1 MTNKKKYTLKQLR
14 ALNDMSREELSQL
27 TKLHYNT
34 ILNYENNIKALRK
47 ASYDTIE
54 MLASA
59 LNVSVDDIFL
69 GNASV

>member
-14 ALNDMSREELSQL
+14 VLNDMSREELSQL
-27 TKLHYNT
+27 TNLHYNT
-34 ILNYENNIKALRK
+34 ILNYENNIEALRK

-69 GNASV
+69 GNNSV